1 MILRSEMHDIVAIII
16 YHKFFV
22 ARCTC
27 SLGPC

>member
-1 MILRSEMHDIVAIII
+1 MHDIVAIII